1 MSNAKLSEFGE
12 RLVSLSTTR
21 QGLRAQL
28 AIKSTPDK
36 EDADLLHMM
45 ASNETLDRYD
55 EVIEASGWQ
64 LDRYRR
70 NPVIQNSHRYGD
82 IMDTIGRAE
91 KTEVING
98 SLVQVWRFASKENPI
113 AKVARDLYRGKF
125 LNASSVGFI
134 PHEWEQGN
142 HVTDYRRKYTK
153 AELLEVSAVGIP
165 ANPDALALAY
175 KSGCI
180 EKSDLVEL
188 SQLLASTLRQVS
200 SGKAAAPAQCDT
212 GNLIE
217 NPYNAGEMIRVC
229 GDEGAARRLEHQW
242 EADAQRKAARQHDYL
257 RNLSSVAEAV
267 AQTLKRA

>member
-12 RLVSLSTTR
+12 RLVALSTTR
-21 QGLRAQL
+21 QGLRAQFS
-28 AIKSTPDK
+28 IKSTPDK
-36 EDADLLHMM
+36 DDVDVLHMV
-45 ASNETLDRYD
+45 ASNETLDRYN
-55 EVIEASGWQ
+55 EVVDAKGWQ

-82 IMDTIGRAE
+82 ILDTIGRAE

-113 AKVARDLYRGKF
+113 AKIARDLYRGKF

-134 PHEWEQGN
+134 PHEWEPGN
-142 HVTDYRRKYTK
+142 HATEYSRKYTK

-165 ANPDALALAY
+165 ANPDALQLAF

-188 SQLLASTLRQVS
+188 SQLLASTLKQVS
-200 SGKAAAPAQCDT
+200 SGKPAAPARRDAR
-212 GNLIE
+212 NLIE
-217 NPYNAGEMIRVC
+217 NPYTGELIEVC
-229 GDEGAARRLEHQW
+229 GDPEAFRREERQW
-242 EADAQRKAARQHDYL
+242 ERQRKADDAQYL
-257 RNLSSVAEAV
+257 HALTTVAESVAK
-267 AQTLKRA
+267 TLKRA